1 MIKNLNKVIVIIIL
15 MIFCISFL
23 NKNSYALVD
32 ADRATLRKGDKLKI
46 IKDSYEYKDKSG
58 MWYKDFQ
65 QDKKGLHL
73 KKGEI
78 VEFLG
83 GNENITSDASVA
95 GKTKFFYKVKR
106 QNDNKSFWMIQENL
120 EKYQVKAVERPATLD
135 AFIKKYGMS
144 SSLSDKDYNEK
155 YKNYRNKAI
164 AENNY
169 ADDIIS
175 SNKTGV
181 DAIVNSSKKTVKVKK
196 EELEKLYKAYSK
208 SNSVDYIPQT
218 VEDYCF
224 IAISYYLSR
233 KYVTIEKIEEMNNEN
248 ESWADR
254 FDNAYDIY
262 NKTSSASEKD
272 AAMQTMKDAM
282 DNMSNSE
289 KEERKSKYE
298 EVQEKERDRAEANHD
313 ETEGEVDVIYKY
325 PENNQDTS
333 AGSLDDMMGDADKFI
348 NSAGEAAISATSLQ
362 KFSQTYYNILL
373 TVGIVV
379 AAIVGSILGIKFMMS
394 GAEGKAQIK
403 ELLVPYI
410 VGCIVVFGAFAIWK
424 LLVTILSGM

>member
-155 YKNYRNKAI
+155 YKNYRKNAC
-164 AENNY
+164 
-169 ADDIIS
+169 S
-175 SNKTGV
+175 SG
-181 DAIVNSSKKTVKVKK
+181 
-196 EELEKLYKAYSK
+196 
-208 SNSVDYIPQT
+208 
-218 VEDYCF
+218 
-224 IAISYYLSR
+224 
-233 KYVTIEKIEEMNNEN
+233 
-248 ESWADR
+248 
-254 FDNAYDIY
+254 
-262 NKTSSASEKD
+262 
-272 AAMQTMKDAM
+272 
-282 DNMSNSE
+282 
-289 KEERKSKYE
+289 
-298 EVQEKERDRAEANHD
+298 
-313 ETEGEVDVIYKY
+313 
-325 PENNQDTS
+325 
-333 AGSLDDMMGDADKFI
+333 
-348 NSAGEAAISATSLQ
+348 
-362 KFSQTYYNILL
+362 
-373 TVGIVV
+373 
-379 AAIVGSILGIKFMMS
+379 
-394 GAEGKAQIK
+394 
-403 ELLVPYI
+403 
-410 VGCIVVFGAFAIWK
+410 
-424 LLVTILSGM
+424 